1 MTCLKSKISCS
12 SLIRT
17 SKFYYVALLLVLVFS
32 WNNAHAQLFHI
43 TNRIAYDRGVL
54 NASDFT
60 FNHYLSGNEYQ
71 SNGLHDLNMAT
82 SGLRYELGVVG
93 GYLQAKAGIK
103 WRFKHTDKNFSQSK
117 LRGKFGNDIW
127 FKMSFGGMIK
137 NRVGIYLGGQLQQ
150 GGFRGTIDNENN
162 SVEYLNLKNTG
173 GGPGQE
179 NLYYKDHFGDWEYG
193 LGGHLLFNIVEDL
206 VVLRATYEYN
216 WLSMKGIPRNR
227 QYKDF
232 VYTGR
237 SFMAETELYF
247 FFSEDDEDD
256 FGLSIQARYV
266 NGSLDFSYSGS
277 VAEFVPQTN
286 FNHMQLSLAFHLP
299 VRTLSFD

>member
-1 MTCLKSKISCS
+1 MTSHKLTTSYIP
-12 SLIRT
+12 LIRT
-17 SKFYYVALLLVLVFS
+17 SKFYYLTLLLVLIFA
-32 WNNAHAQLFHI
+32 WNNTHAQLFHI
-43 TNRIAYDRGVL
+43 TNRIAYDRGVV

-60 FNHYLSGNEYQ
+60 FNHYLGENGYQ
-71 SNGLHDLNMAT
+71 SDGLHNLNMAT
-82 SGLRYELGVVG
+82 SGLRFELGVVG
-93 GYLQAKAGIK
+93 GNLQVKAGVK
-103 WRFKHTDKNFSQSK
+103 WRFNHTDNSFSQTQ

-127 FKMSFGGMIK
+127 FKMAFGGMIQ

-150 GGFRGTIDNENN
+150 GGFRGTLDNENT
-162 SVEYLNLKNTG
+162 SIEYLKLNNTG
-173 GGPGQE
+173 GGPGQK

-193 LGGHLLFNIVEDL
+193 LGGHLFFNIVEDL
-206 VVLRATYEYN
+206 VILRASYEYN
-216 WLSMKGIPRNR
+216 WLSMKGIPKNR

-232 VYTGR
+232 VYSGR

-277 VAEFVPQTN
+277 VQEFVPTTN
-286 FNHMQLSLAFHLP
+286 FKHMQLSLAFHLP
-299 VRTLSFD
+299 LRTLSF